1 MEPNHISKFLFK
13 FLFKFKLWKCSVKLW
28 ISVTNNVKIYFFVFY
43 NCYSRTFVCI
53 LNDKHTVILFSGI
66 RHGNK
71 CVSLTWY
78 IETESG
84 ANLMLDDVGLA
95 ISETVCWFSSIS
107 SSNSSNHQL
116 NAAGRKTTE
125 VHSYAVFWPLL
136 SKLKHWTAPAL
147 SGKTVKLNSL

>member
-1 MEPNHISKFLFK
+1 MTYNVVNRLLLQEHFSSSTTLTFFCIPISD
-13 FLFKFKLWKCSVKLW
+13 
-28 ISVTNNVKIYFFVFY
+28 T
-43 NCYSRTFVCI
+43 
-53 LNDKHTVILFSGI
+53 HTVISFSGI

-125 VHSYAVFWPLL
+125 GHSNAVFWPLL
-136 SKLKHWTAPAL
+136 VKPKHWTAHAF
-147 SGKTVKLNSL
+147 SGKTDRLWNEFQCFVSLCRKLHYK